1 MRIYNPLGENG
12 DKAYEEEQGAQF
24 TEIKSMIFGSNFNY
38 DRDNPENSTWDG
50 DPADVMATL
59 IRYGE
64 NEYLNG
70 ARWLRS

>member
-12 DKAYEEEQGAQF
+12 DEAYEEEQGAQF

-50 DPADVMATL
+50 DPAGVMATL
-59 IRYGE
+59 IRYDG
-64 NEYLNG
+64 NEYLT
-70 ARWLRS
+70 ARRWLRS